1 MTFTRIKTL
10 TLLVCTL
17 LALSFPGYVNCANKK
32 GSQPAAA
39 AAAAAAPPLEPEA
52 VIEEVNAK
60 QLEKLLADKDYVA
73 VFWYA
78 RSCVTCDKVLAE
90 LEKIDDDTDSFGV
103 DFVKINDKRLAKQY
117 GIKTFPALTYFREK
131 EPIIYDGD
139 LMDEEGV
146 LDFLT
151 SLEAM
156 DLPDRI
162 EEVNAKIL
170 QKIIED
176 TDFVAVLF
184 CPDHETCPPRV
195 MDKQQCRK
203 CAKALQELENID
215 DEADQLGIGFVKIHD
230 EALADEY
237 NLGNLPVLV
246 YYRHQTPIIYEGEL
260 QREEDVLEWLVQNKS
275 TGDED
280 DVIEDV
286 TSKTLSTLINNI
298 DNLVVLF
305 YDHGND
311 DSMTVLEE
319 LEQIDDDCD
328 KHGIQFVK
336 IDDAKAAADYGID
349 SIPAIV
355 YFEKEIP
362 NVYDG
367 DLMDEEQ
374 ILKWLLGQLEHDE
387 IEDVTDEMLDTM
399 IKEGRVIAVLFYDN
413 NDKKSQKVLEELENI
428 DDECDA
434 LGITFVKIDNP
445 EEAVEY
451 GINKVP
457 KLIYFEKGIPTIYE
471 GNLED
476 EEKLLKWLEE
486 QTSSDQI
493 EDITDEML
501 DLIIEKMPHVAVLFY
516 DKDQKKSQKILAEL
530 ENIDDECDQNDIAF
544 VKIDDDKEAK
554 EWGIDEIP
562 SIVLF
567 ERGIPHIYEGDLM
580 KEDELLGWLVHQ
592 KRYSEIPEVTDEMK
606 DKLVE
611 NTEHLAVIFYD
622 KDDKQD
628 MRILNELENIDD
640 ELEKEGIVIVRID
653 NAAEAKEYGLD
664 HLPALIYFE
673 NKIPALYEGDL
684 MNEDE
689 VLEWLLVQKKTATIE
704 EVTDEI
710 LVNLINEHEYVVV
723 FFTGPCEPGETC
735 DHTLNALESIDD
747 ELDEA
752 GIIFVTT
759 EDTGIAK
766 KYNVKSYPRL
776 VFFRNRDPLHFTGD
790 LDDEDEVLA
799 WITDDETLEIPG
811 KIEEVNVK
819 MLDKI
824 LAENDH
830 VVVFFYAEGDKKSQ
844 KILNELENI
853 DDECEEKDIDFV
865 KTSDDDIEKE
875 YDLPGLPAL
884 AFYRH
889 KFRTIYTGDLMKEE
903 EILEWVIDLH
913 ESTADVIESVD
924 RKTLQVL
931 INDVEHLAVFF
942 YDDECETC
950 PGILEELENI
960 DDDTDKHGIQFVK
973 SNDVKLAHE
982 IGIFAFPALVYYE
995 TGVPIMYDGNLES
1008 NEEVFNWILEQK
1020 ADQSIE
1026 LINRDQLIE
1035 YIATKDFLAVVFY
1048 KEDDPD
1054 SPRVLRHI
1062 ELIDDEAAEYG
1073 IYIVKMHDKLMAKK
1087 YGYRNPPGLTY
1098 FRKGKYINYDGDID
1112 DEEEILDWLT
1122 SPANMEMTDHIEQ
1135 VNRKMFEKIRKNS
1148 DYVAVIFYSDEC
1160 KQCPRVLAEVEHI
1173 DDDAD
1178 KAGIDFVKI
1187 DDKQMAKEYGVFALP
1202 AIVFFKPTSKEPVI
1216 YAGDLYEEEQ
1226 ILSWLLTQKDP
1237 SGDVIE
1243 DLEGERL
1250 VQLIEESGSIAVYF
1264 WNKTKCDIC
1273 NSKAARKARLK
1284 KEREQHQQDGGS
1296 ASAAA
1301 AFGSDPEA
1309 TAAAAE
1315 AGAAAAAGGAG
1326 AGGEGGATD
1335 AAAAAGKHEDDAD
1348 GCEQCTKVL
1357 EELENID
1364 DDCDKH
1370 GITFVKTRDFS
1381 VADGYGVHEYPALV
1395 YFEGGIPNV
1404 FEGELSEEEEV
1415 LQWLITQK
1423 TEDRIELITRQMLE
1437 TMVEETQYLAVY
1449 FLPAERKGKPPA
1461 YCRSFC
1467 SPSSLNESNLTT
1479 TKYSSS
1485 QFVQNYISRKRK
1497 RIQKQD
1503 KINCNI
1509 CDQILEGLELIDDE
1523 CDVFGIHMVK
1533 IQDPQLAKRYSI
1545 KTFPALVY
1553 FRNGNPLLFEGD
1565 LQNEQSVLEW
1575 LIDDD
1580 NRELADEIEEVNER
1594 MLDRLMAES
1603 TLLVVFFYDDD
1614 CAECEEIL
1622 EELEEIDGEADMFGI
1637 DFVKI
1642 ASVEAAKKYE
1652 IVNIPSLVYFR
1663 KQVPVLYDGDL
1674 HQHDKVITWL
1684 TSQDVFEIKNEIEE
1698 VNRKML
1704 DKLLEENEFLSV
1716 FFYEH
1721 NQPDSV
1727 AALEK
1732 LENIDSETDNLDI
1745 TFVKM
1750 ADSRYA
1756 KKWGVTKLPAMV
1768 YFRRRFPSIYR
1779 GDLLSE
1785 DEVLEWLRKNRFRQ
1799 PELNIFMYALIALAL
1814 AFVVYTAFLLQC
1826 FKPAPPPPVQH
1837 PKQS

>member
-1 MTFTRIKTL
+1 MTFTRLKTL

-32 GSQPAAA
+32 GSQPV
-39 AAAAAAPPLEPEA
+39 AAAPVEPEA

-117 GIKTFPALTYFREK
+117 GIKNFPALTYFREK

-170 QKIIED
+170 HKIIED
-176 TDFVAVLF
+176 TDF
-184 CPDHETCPPRV
+184 
-195 MDKQQCRK
+195 
-203 CAKALQELENID
+203 
-215 DEADQLGIGFVKIHD
+215 
-230 EALADEY
+230 
-237 NLGNLPVLV
+237 
-246 YYRHQTPIIYEGEL
+246 
-260 QREEDVLEWLVQNKS
+260 
-275 TGDED
+275 
-280 DVIEDV
+280 
-286 TSKTLSTLINNI
+286 
-298 DNLVVLF
+298 
-305 YDHGND
+305 
-311 DSMTVLEE
+311 
-319 LEQIDDDCD
+319 
-328 KHGIQFVK
+328 
-336 IDDAKAAADYGID
+336 
-349 SIPAIV
+349 
-355 YFEKEIP
+355 
-362 NVYDG
+362 
-367 DLMDEEQ
+367 
-374 ILKWLLGQLEHDE
+374 
-387 IEDVTDEMLDTM
+387 
-399 IKEGRVIAVLFYDN
+399 
-413 NDKKSQKVLEELENI
+413 
-428 DDECDA
+428 
-434 LGITFVKIDNP
+434 
-445 EEAVEY
+445 
-451 GINKVP
+451 
-457 KLIYFEKGIPTIYE
+457 
-471 GNLED
+471 
-476 EEKLLKWLEE
+476 
-486 QTSSDQI
+486 
-493 EDITDEML
+493 
-501 DLIIEKMPHVAVLFY
+501 VAVLFY

-622 KDDKQD
+622 KEDKQD

-723 FFTGPCEPGETC
+723 FFTGPCEPGESC

-766 KYNVKSYPRL
+766 KYNVKTYPRL

-830 VVVFFYAEGDKKSQ
+830 VVVFFYAEGDKKAQ

-865 KTSDDDIEKE
+865 KTSDDDIDKE

-931 INDVEHLAVFF
+931 INDVEHLAVYF
-942 YDDECETC
+942 YDDECESC
-950 PGILEELENI
+950 AGILEELENI

-995 TGVPIMYDGNLES
+995 TGVPIMYDGSLES
-1008 NEEVFNWILEQK
+1008 NQEVFNWILEQK

-1035 YIATKDFLAVVFY
+1035 YIGTKDFLAVIFY

-1112 DEEEILDWLT
+1112 DEEEVLDWLT

-1226 ILSWLLTQKDP
+1226 ILTWLLTQKDP

-1243 DLEGERL
+1243 DLEGDRL

-1273 NSKAARKARLK
+1273 NSKAARKARMK
-1284 KEREQHQQDGGS
+1284 KEREQHQQEGGT

-1301 AFGSDPEA
+1301 AFGSDPESA
-1309 TAAAAE
+1309 NAAD
-1315 AGAAAAAGGAG
+1315 G
-1326 AGGEGGATD
+1326 AGGESATGD
-1335 AAAAAGKHEDDAD
+1335 AASTHAGGKHEDDAD

-1449 FLPAERKGKPPA
+1449 F
-1461 YCRSFC
+1461 Y
-1467 SPSSLNESNLTT
+1467 
-1479 TKYSSS
+1479 
-1485 QFVQNYISRKRK
+1485 
-1497 RIQKQD
+1497 

-1580 NRELADEIEEVNER
+1580 NRELADEIEEVNDR
-1594 MLDRLMAES
+1594 MLERLMAES

-1642 ASVEAAKKYE
+1642 ASAEAAKTYE

-1721 NQPDSV
+1721 NHPDST

>member
-1 MTFTRIKTL
+1 MHFPRLKSLL
-10 TLLVCTL
+10 TLVICSLFV
-17 LALSFPGYVNCANKK
+17 LSFPENVNCANKK
-32 GSQPAAA
+32 GSTNSNPAPAA
-39 AAAAAAPPLEPEA
+39 PLEPEA

-117 GIKTFPALTYFREK
+117 GIKNFPALTYFREK

-170 QKIIED
+170 LKIIED

-184 CPDHETCPPRV
+184 YKP
-195 MDKQQCRK
+195 QCRK
-203 CAKALQELENID
+203 CSKALQELENID

-230 EALADEY
+230 EALAEEY
-237 NLGNLPVLV
+237 NLGNLPALV

-260 QREEDVLEWLVQNKS
+260 SREEDVLEWLVQNKS

-286 TSKTLSTLINNI
+286 TPKTLATLISNI

-336 IDDAKAAADYGID
+336 IDDARTAEEFGID

-362 NVYDG
+362 NIYDG

-374 ILKWLLGQLEHDE
+374 ILHWLVSQLEHDE
-387 IEDVTDEMLDTM
+387 IEDVTDEMLDKM
-399 IKEGRVIAVLFYDN
+399 VKEGRVLAVLFYDN
-413 NDKKSQKVLEELENI
+413 NDEKSEKVLEELENI
-428 DDECDA
+428 DDECDQ

-445 EEAVEY
+445 EEALEY

-476 EEKLLKWLEE
+476 EQKLLKWLEE

-501 DLIIEKMPHVAVLFY
+501 DLIIEKMAHVAVLFY
-516 DKDQKKSQKILAEL
+516 DKDQKKSQKVLAEL

-544 VKIDDDKEAK
+544 VKIDDDNEAK

-567 ERGIPHIYEGDLM
+567 ERGIPHVYEGDLM

-628 MRILNELENIDD
+628 IRILNELENIDD

-689 VLEWLLVQKKTATIE
+689 VLEWLILQKKTATIE

-710 LVNLINEHEYVVV
+710 LTNLVNDHEYVVV
-723 FFTGPCEPGETC
+723 FFSGPCEPGEKC
-735 DHTLNALESIDD
+735 DKTLNALETIDD
-747 ELDEA
+747 ELDET

-766 KYNVKSYPRL
+766 KLNIKSYPQL

-790 LDDEDEVLA
+790 LEDEDEVLS
-799 WITDDETLEIPG
+799 WITDEDTLEIPG
-811 KIEEVNVK
+811 KIEDVNVK

-824 LAENDH
+824 LAENEH
-830 VVVFFYAEGDKKSQ
+830 VVVFFYDEDDKKSL

-853 DDECEEKDIDFV
+853 DDECEEKNIDFV
-865 KTSDDDIEKE
+865 KTSDDDVEKE

-884 AFYRH
+884 AFYRN

-903 EILEWVIDLH
+903 EILEWVLELY

-942 YDDECETC
+942 YDDKCVSC
-950 PGILEELENI
+950 QGILEELENI

-995 TGVPIMYDGNLES
+995 TGVPIMYDGNMEDE
-1008 NEEVFNWILEQK
+1008 NEVFKWILEQK
-1020 ADQSIE
+1020 ADESIE
-1026 LINRDQLIE
+1026 LIDRETLFE
-1035 YIATKDFLAVVFY
+1035 YIGSKDFLAVVFY

-1073 IYIVKMHDKLMAKK
+1073 IQIVKCHDKLMAKK
-1087 YGYRNPPGLTY
+1087 YGFRNPPGITY

-1112 DEEEILDWLT
+1112 DEEEVLDWLT

-1135 VNRKMFEKIRKNS
+1135 VNRKMFEKIRKSS
-1148 DYVAVIFYSDEC
+1148 DYLAVIFYSEDC

-1173 DDDAD
+1173 DDEAD

-1187 DDKQMAKEYGVFALP
+1187 DDKQMAKEMGVFALP

-1226 ILSWLLTQKDP
+1226 ILTWLLTQKDP

-1243 DLEGERL
+1243 DLEGEKL
-1250 VQLIEESGSIAVYF
+1250 INLIEESGSIAVYF
-1264 WNKTKCDIC
+1264 YT
-1273 NSKAARKARLK
+1273 
-1284 KEREQHQQDGGS
+1284 
-1296 ASAAA
+1296 
-1301 AFGSDPEA
+1301 
-1309 TAAAAE
+1309 
-1315 AGAAAAAGGAG
+1315 
-1326 AGGEGGATD
+1326 
-1335 AAAAAGKHEDDAD
+1335 D
-1348 GCEQCTKVL
+1348 GCETCTKVL

-1370 GITFVKTRDFS
+1370 GIKFVKTKDFS
-1381 VADGYGVHEYPALV
+1381 VADGYGVHDYPALV
-1395 YFEGGIPNV
+1395 YFESGIPNV
-1404 FEGELSEEEEV
+1404 FEGELQEEEEV

-1449 FLPAERKGKPPA
+1449 FLPPERKGHKQPA
-1461 YCRSFC
+1461 YCRTYCVPMSN
-1467 SPSSLNESNLTT
+1467 NEVNFNN
-1479 TKYSSS
+1479 SSS
-1485 QFVQNYISRKRK
+1485 NTHKSKQFLKNYISRKRK
-1497 RIQKQD
+1497 RIESQD

-1594 MLDRLMAES
+1594 MLERLMAES
-1603 TLLVVFFYDDD
+1603 TLLVVFFYDED

-1642 ASVEAAKKYE
+1642 ASVEAAKKYDV
-1652 IVNIPSLVYFR
+1652 VNIPSLVYFR

-1674 HQHDKVITWL
+1674 HQHDKIITWL

-1704 DKLLEENEFLSV
+1704 DKLLEENEFITV

-1721 NQPDSV
+1721 NQQESI

-1799 PELNIFMYALIALAL
+1799 PELNIFMYALIALSV
-1814 AFVVYTAFLLQC
+1814 AFVMYTAFLLQC
-1826 FKPAPPPPVQH
+1826 FKPAPPPPPQH